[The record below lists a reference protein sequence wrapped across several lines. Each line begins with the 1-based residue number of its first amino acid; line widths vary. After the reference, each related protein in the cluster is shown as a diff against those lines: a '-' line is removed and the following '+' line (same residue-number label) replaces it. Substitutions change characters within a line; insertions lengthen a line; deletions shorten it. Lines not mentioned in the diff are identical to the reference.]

1 MWKAIRLGLLVTVV
15 VLIAF
20 HYNRKLNPRDE
31 DLLMPEGMEDTLPYN
46 PHRIDSGAPPVD
58 TSAYVTRDTTDFK
71 ADYID
76 TN

>member
-1 MWKAIRLGLLVTVV
+1 MRKAFALACIVTVV
-15 VLIAF
+15 VFVIAKN
-20 HYNRKLNPRDE
+20 NRKLSPRDE
-31 DLLMPEGMEDTLPYN
+31 DLLMPKMEDTLPYN
-46 PHRIDSGAPPVD
+46 PHRMDSGAPAVD

>member
-1 MWKAIRLGLLVTVV
+1 MLKAIRLGLLVTVV

-31 DLLMPEGMEDTLPYN
+31 DLLVPIGPEDTLPYN
-46 PHRIDSGAPPVD
+46 PHRVDSGAIKD
-58 TSAYVTRDTTDFK
+58 TSAYTTRDTTDFK